1 MNREERAKDIIKNF
15 REGADSG
22 EFKQVT
28 FNLAGLCKIAD
39 YIEAEIEKA
48 KREVAENFF
57 RHEAVGEYDPADYL
71 RNILKQ
77 SEVSNE

>member
-1 MNREERAKDIIKNF
+1 MDNKERVKELSWKIWC
-15 REGADSG
+15 SG
-22 EFKQVT
+22 TRLKE
-28 FNLAGLCKIAD
+28 LEAIAD
-39 YIEAEIEKA
+39 YIEAEIDRA

-77 SEVSNE
+77 SEV